1 MSDRY
6 YACGMPKKPP
16 APSDLADKFMLRMPD
31 GLRDRIRAHASANK
45 RSMNSEIIYLLE
57 FALDEVELEA
67 HAYTETNEIK
77 SVPGFLRDRIQR
89 TKRMLES
96 ILADFEDPNSDIAK
110 IYAER
115 LADKEDDK

>member
-67 HAYTETNEIK
+67 HAYTEANEIK
-77 SVPGFLRDRIQR
+77 SVPDFFRDRIKR
-89 TKRMLES
+89 TQRMLQS
-96 ILADFEDPNSDIAK
+96 ILADFEDPESEIAK
-110 IYAER
+110 IYEER
-115 LADKEDDK
+115 MKKKGET